1 MPDLITLDIELP
13 GMNGFE
19 LATRMAA
26 EPKTSDIPTLVI
38 SIYGDD
44 SRGEKL
50 GLVQGLA
57 KPVDRRQLL
66 NKVAIMLGPAE
77 AGGKVLIIE
86 DDDQHQEELH
96 SALTQQGF
104 KVLQATDGK
113 TGLAM
118 ANEEQPGLILLG
130 LRLPDMDGTAI
141 LQSLKQTPETVVIP
155 VIIASGERYQ
165 LSERARAL
173 ALGAAD
179 FLTGPFNLD
188 VLLEE
193 VKLFILEEE
202 A

>member
-1 MPDLITLDIELP
+1 
-13 GMNGFE
+13 
-19 LATRMAA
+19 
-26 EPKTSDIPTLVI
+26 
-38 SIYGDD
+38 
-44 SRGEKL
+44 
-50 GLVQGLA
+50 
-57 KPVDRRQLL
+57 
-66 NKVAIMLGPAE
+66 
-77 AGGKVLIIE
+77 
-86 DDDQHQEELH
+86 
-96 SALTQQGF
+96 
-104 KVLQATDGK
+104 
-113 TGLAM
+113 
-118 ANEEQPGLILLG
+118 
-130 LRLPDMDGTAI
+130 MDGTAI